1 MRFVVLV
8 KYAPDTQLDRQID
21 PSTRRVDRAESIL
34 SELDEYP
41 IEAALTLSETLGGS
55 KAGHEVIALTMGP
68 EKAVNAVKKA
78 LQIGA
83 DKGVHLCAEELQG
96 ADATMTAAALAA
108 AIEAVGG
115 ADVVLTAMSSTDG
128 QTSLL
133 PPALAATMGL
143 PVLTE
148 AIELSMPD
156 EQHIQIVRDEDGAL
170 LTIQSQL
177 PAVVS
182 VTDRAN
188 EPRYPGFKQIIAAK
202 RKKVETLGPND
213 VSIKQQQ
220 VPVTV
225 SMAEPRPERVAGEVF
240 HDEQAGIAAVLKVLE
255 KEQLL

>member
-8 KYAPDTQLDRQID
+8 KYAPDTQLDRHID
-21 PSTRRVDRAESIL
+21 PATRRVDRAESIL
-34 SELDEYP
+34 SELDEHP
-41 IEAALTLSETLGGS
+41 IEAALAMSEALGGP

-68 EKAVNAVKKA
+68 DKAVNAVKKA

-83 DKGVHLCAEELQG
+83 DRGVHLSAEELQG
-96 ADATMTAAALAA
+96 ADVTMTAAGLSA
-108 AIEAVGG
+108 AINAIGG
-115 ADVVLTAMSSTDG
+115 ADMVLTAMSSTDG

-148 AIELSMPD
+148 AIEVSMPD
-156 EQHIQIVRDEDGAL
+156 EDHVQIVRDEDGSF
-170 LTIQSQL
+170 LTIRAQL

-202 RKKVETLGPND
+202 RKKVQTLGLAD
-213 VSIKQQQ
+213 VELSQQQ
-220 VPVTV
+220 VPVSV
-225 SMAEPRPERVAGEVF
+225 SLAAPRPERTAGEIF
-240 HDEQAGIAAVLKVLE
+240 HDEQAGIEAVLTVLE